1 MWMGAIVII
10 GLHWGDEGKGR
21 IVDLLVK
28 DCDGVVRYNGGPN
41 AGHTLVVNGETFK
54 LHLIPSGIL
63 HRDKINVIGNGVII
77 DPKVLLEE
85 IDELKSRGFF
95 NGKLYISDRA
105 PLLFPYHKIID
116 ELEESFRGSFS
127 LGTTKRG
134 VGPGYTDEVNR
145 SGLRVIDLF
154 SGSFEEKLRRVW
166 DLKVKMFPCLD
177 GKVDIEDVIEDYKGY
192 LEYLKSYTTDTI
204 SLLHDLLAQGKR
216 VLLEGAQ
223 GFLLDIDFGTYPY
236 VSSSSS
242 SIGGIFSGSGINPK
256 QLEKI
261 FGVVKAYMT
270 RVGAGPFP
278 TELKDEVGN
287 YLREKGREYGT
298 TTGRPRRC
306 GWLDCVA
313 TKYSCIINGV
323 DGIYITKLDV
333 LNGLSEV
340 KICIGY
346 EYEGERLYS
355 FPSSLEILENCR
367 PIYERFPGWNIE
379 GNKLP
384 PNAESY
390 LKFIEDFLGTRILGV
405 SIGPE
410 REAFID
416 LC

>member
-1 MWMGAIVII
+1 MGAIAVI

-28 DCDGVVRYNGGPN
+28 DCNGVVRYNGGPN

-85 IDELKSRGFF
+85 IDELKGRGFF

-105 PLLFPYHKIID
+105 PILFPYHKIID

-134 VGPGYTDEVNR
+134 VGPGYTDEINR
-145 SGLRVIDLF
+145 SGLRMIDLF
-154 SGSFEEKLRRVW
+154 SDSFEEKLKRVW
-166 DLKVKMFPCLD
+166 DLKVKISPCLD
-177 GKVDIEDVIEDYKGY
+177 GKVNIEDVIEDYKGY
-192 LEYLKSYTTDTI
+192 IEYLKSYTTDTI

-278 TELKDEVGN
+278 TELKDDTGN
-287 YLREKGREYGT
+287 YLRERGREYGT

-333 LNGLSEV
+333 LGGLSEV
-340 KICIGY
+340 KVCIGY

-355 FPSSLEILENCR
+355 FPSSLEILENCK

-379 GNKLP
+379 GNELP
-384 PNAESY
+384 PNAKSY
-390 LKFIEDFLGTRILGV
+390 LKFIEDFLDTKILGV

>member
-1 MWMGAIVII
+1 MGAIAVI

-28 DCDGVVRYNGGPN
+28 DCNGVVRYNGGPN

-85 IDELKSRGFF
+85 IDELKGRGFF

-105 PLLFPYHKIID
+105 PILFPYHKIID

-134 VGPGYTDEVNR
+134 VGPGYTDEINR
-145 SGLRVIDLF
+145 SGLRMIDLF
-154 SGSFEEKLRRVW
+154 SDSFEEKLKRVW
-166 DLKVKMFPCLD
+166 DLKVKISPFLD
-177 GKVDIEDVIEDYKGY
+177 GKVNIEDVIEDYKGY
-192 LEYLKSYTTDTI
+192 IEYLKSYTTDTI

-278 TELKDEVGN
+278 TELKDDTGN
-287 YLREKGREYGT
+287 YLRERGREYGT

-333 LNGLSEV
+333 LGGLSEV
-340 KICIGY
+340 KVCIGY

-355 FPSSLEILENCR
+355 FPSSLEILENCK

-379 GNKLP
+379 GNELP
-384 PNAESY
+384 PNAKSY
-390 LKFIEDFLGTRILGV
+390 LKFIEDFLDTKILGV

>member
-1 MWMGAIVII
+1 MGAIAVI

-21 IVDLLVK
+21 IVDLLVR

-41 AGHTLVVNGETFK
+41 AGHTLVVNNETFR

-63 HRDKINVIGNGVII
+63 HKDKINVIGNGVII

-85 IDELKSRGFF
+85 IDELKNRGFF

-116 ELEESFRGSFS
+116 ELEESFRGAFS
-127 LGTTKRG
+127 LGTTKKG

-145 SGLRVIDLF
+145 SSLRVIDLF
-154 SGSFEEKLRRVW
+154 SDSFDEKLRRIW
-166 DLKVKMFPCLD
+166 SLKVKMSPCLD
-177 GKVDIEDVIEDYKGY
+177 GRIEIDQIIKDYQGY
-192 LEYLKSYTTDTI
+192 LSYLKPYITDTV
-204 SLLHDLLAQGKR
+204 SLLHSLLSQGKK

-256 QLEKI
+256 QLEKT
-261 FGVVKAYMT
+261 FGVAKAYMT

-278 TELKDEVGN
+278 TELKDEVGV

-333 LNGLSEV
+333 LEGLPKV
-340 KICIGY
+340 KVCIGY
-346 EYEGERLYS
+346 EYEGEKFYS
-355 FPSSLEILENCR
+355 FPADLEILENCK
-367 PIYERFPGWNIE
+367 PIYEEFPGWKIE
-379 GNKLP
+379 GNRLP

-390 LKFIEDFLGTRILGV
+390 LRFIEDFLGTKILGV

-410 REAFID
+410 REALID

>member
-1 MWMGAIVII
+1 MGAIAVI

-21 IVDLLVK
+21 IVDLLVR

-41 AGHTLVVNGETFK
+41 AGHTLVVNNETFR

-63 HRDKINVIGNGVII
+63 HKDKINVIGNGVII
-77 DPKVLLEE
+77 DPEVLLEE
-85 IDELKSRGFF
+85 IDELKNRGFF

-116 ELEESFRGSFS
+116 ELEESFRGAFS
-127 LGTTKRG
+127 LGTTKKG

-145 SGLRVIDLF
+145 SSLRVIDLF
-154 SGSFEEKLRRVW
+154 SDSFDEKLRRIW
-166 DLKVKMFPCLD
+166 SLKVKMSPCLD
-177 GKVDIEDVIEDYKGY
+177 GRIEIDQIIKDYQGY
-192 LEYLKSYTTDTI
+192 LSYLKPYITDTV
-204 SLLHDLLAQGKR
+204 SLLHSFLSQGKK

-223 GFLLDIDFGTYPY
+223 GFLLDVDFGTYPY

-256 QLEKI
+256 QLEKT
-261 FGVVKAYMT
+261 FGVAKAYMT

-278 TELKDEVGN
+278 TELKDEVGV

-323 DGIYITKLDV
+323 
-333 LNGLSEV
+333 
-340 KICIGY
+340 
-346 EYEGERLYS
+346 
-355 FPSSLEILENCR
+355 
-367 PIYERFPGWNIE
+367 
-379 GNKLP
+379 
-384 PNAESY
+384 
-390 LKFIEDFLGTRILGV
+390 
-405 SIGPE
+405 
-410 REAFID
+410 
-416 LC
+416 

>member
-1 MWMGAIVII
+1 MGAIAVI

-41 AGHTLVVNGETFK
+41 AGHTLVVNNETFR

-63 HRDKINVIGNGVII
+63 HKDKINIVGNGVII

-85 IDELKSRGFF
+85 VDELKNRGFF

-127 LGTTKRG
+127 LGTTRRG

-154 SGSFEEKLRRVW
+154 SDSFGEKLRRVW
-166 DLKVKMFPCLD
+166 DLKVKMSPCLD
-177 GKVDIEDVIEDYKGY
+177 GKIKIEDVIEEYQAH
-192 LEYLKSYTTDTI
+192 LTYLKPYITDTI
-204 SLLHDLLAQGKR
+204 SLLHSLLSQNKK

-242 SIGGIFSGSGINPK
+242 SIGGIFSGSGINTK

-313 TKYSCIINGV
+313 TKYSCVVNGV
-323 DGIYITKLDV
+323 DGVYITKLDV
-333 LNGLSEV
+333 LDGLSEV
-340 KICIGY
+340 KVCIGY
-346 EYEGERLYS
+346 EYEGEKFYN
-355 FPSSLEILENCR
+355 FPASLEILEHCK
-367 PIYERFPGWNIE
+367 PIYEKFPGWKIE

-390 LKFIEDFLGTRILGV
+390 LKFIEGFLGTKILGV

-410 REAFID
+410 REALID